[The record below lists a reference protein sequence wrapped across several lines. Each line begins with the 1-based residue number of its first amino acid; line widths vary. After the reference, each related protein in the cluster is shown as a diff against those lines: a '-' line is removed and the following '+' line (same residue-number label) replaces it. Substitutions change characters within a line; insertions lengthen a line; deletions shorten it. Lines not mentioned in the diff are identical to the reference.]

1 MNESDNAMKKDAKDL
16 KILQLGKFHPIRGGV
31 EKVMLDLTTGL
42 SARGIS
48 CDMLCAATR
57 GSYTI
62 RLNDRARIIAVRSL
76 ANVKATMMSPAMI
89 VRLRRICRQYDIIH
103 IHHPD
108 PMAALALRLIKPLQT
123 WLLKRADVIVTTSPP
138 YLEQSPWLAPY
149 RDKCQCV
156 PIGILPVD
164 DADQRAIDKL
174 RKSVG
179 GRKVVFSMGRLVG
192 YKGFEYLIDAAALL
206 PDDHIV
212 VIGGTGPL
220 RDQLQARIE
229 AAGLTEKVR
238 LLGFVPE
245 EALPV
250 YYRAASLFCMSSV
263 ERTEAFGVVLIE
275 AMSCGTPIVA
285 TRIPGSGV
293 PWVNADGIS
302 GRNAEPRDA
311 RSLAE
316 AIMAVTGD
324 SGGKPFTL
332 YKFRTM
338 RNDAEADGQ
347 ARLCKEE
354 DNRLTKFGAFLR
366 SHHLDELPQLLNV
379 IRGDMSFVGHRP
391 ERKVFIDRIMELNP
405 DYTRLYALRPGLF
418 STATLYNGYTDT
430 IEKMMRRLQMD
441 LDYLANRSLALDCKI
456 IFLTAYF
463 IISGKKF

>member
-108 PMAALALRLIKPLQT
+108 PMAALALRLSGFKGKVVLHWHSDILRQRQLLRLIKPLQT

-324 SGGKPFTL
+324 S
-332 YKFRTM
+332 
-338 RNDAEADGQ
+338 DGQ
-347 ARLCKEE
+347 YSR
-354 DNRLTKFGAFLR
+354 GALERYR
-366 SHHLDELPQLLNV
+366 SH
-379 IRGDMSFVGHRP
+379 FT
-391 ERKVFIDRIMELNP
+391 K
-405 DYTRLYALRPGLF
+405 
-418 STATLYNGYTDT
+418 
-430 IEKMMRRLQMD
+430 EKMLK
-441 LDYLANRSLALDCKI
+441 NI
-456 IFLTAYF
+456 IEIYRNM
-463 IISGKKF
+463 G

>member
-108 PMAALALRLIKPLQT
+108 PMAALALRLSGFKGKVVLHWHSDILRQRQLLRLIKPRQT

-324 SGGKPFTL
+324 S
-332 YKFRTM
+332 
-338 RNDAEADGQ
+338 DGQ
-347 ARLCKEE
+347 YSR
-354 DNRLTKFGAFLR
+354 GALERYR
-366 SHHLDELPQLLNV
+366 SHFTE
-379 IRGDMSFVGHRP
+379 
-391 ERKVFIDRIMELNP
+391 
-405 DYTRLYALRPGLF
+405 
-418 STATLYNGYTDT
+418 
-430 IEKMMRRLQMD
+430 EKMLK
-441 LDYLANRSLALDCKI
+441 NI
-456 IFLTAYF
+456 IEIYRNM
-463 IISGKKF
+463 G

>member
-1 MNESDNAMKKDAKDL
+1 MKKNANDL
-16 KILQLGKFHPIRGGV
+16 RILQVGKFHPIRGGV

-42 SARGIS
+42 SERGIR
-48 CDMLCAATR
+48 CDMLCAATK
-57 GSYTI
+57 GSYTVGI
-62 RLNDRARIIAVRSL
+62 NDRARIIAVRSL

-108 PMAALALRLIKPLQT
+108 PMAALALRLSGFKGKVVLHWHSDILRQRQLLRLIKPLQT

-192 YKGFEYLIDAAALL
+192 YKGFEYLIDAAAML

-220 RDQLQARIE
+220 REQLQTRIE

-275 AMSCGTPIVA
+275 AMSCGTPVVA
-285 TRIPGSGV
+285 TRITGSGV

-316 AIMAVTGD
+316 AIMAVTGNT
-324 SGGKPFTL
+324 GGQYSRGASERYRSLFT
-332 YKFRTM
+332 
-338 RNDAEADGQ
+338 E
-347 ARLCKEE
+347 
-354 DNRLTKFGAFLR
+354 
-366 SHHLDELPQLLNV
+366 
-379 IRGDMSFVGHRP
+379 
-391 ERKVFIDRIMELNP
+391 
-405 DYTRLYALRPGLF
+405 
-418 STATLYNGYTDT
+418 
-430 IEKMMRRLQMD
+430 EKMIKSIVEIYRNIR
-441 LDYLANRSLALDCKI
+441 
-456 IFLTAYF
+456 
-463 IISGKKF
+463 

>member
-42 SARGIS
+42 SARGIT

-108 PMAALALRLIKPLQT
+108 PMAALALRLSGFKGKVVLHWHSDILRQRQLLRLIKPLQT

-285 TRIPGSGV
+285 TRIAGSGV

-302 GRNAEPRDA
+302 GRNAKPRDA

-316 AIMAVTGD
+316 AITAVTGD
-324 SGGKPFTL
+324 SSGQYSRGALERYRSLFT
-332 YKFRTM
+332 
-338 RNDAEADGQ
+338 E
-347 ARLCKEE
+347 
-354 DNRLTKFGAFLR
+354 
-366 SHHLDELPQLLNV
+366 
-379 IRGDMSFVGHRP
+379 
-391 ERKVFIDRIMELNP
+391 
-405 DYTRLYALRPGLF
+405 
-418 STATLYNGYTDT
+418 
-430 IEKMMRRLQMD
+430 EKMLKNIIEIYRNMR
-441 LDYLANRSLALDCKI
+441 
-456 IFLTAYF
+456 
-463 IISGKKF
+463 